1 MLLSIAIQLRAT
13 RFLLMALVSTTL
25 ISQEGHQETGKV
37 EGFAPLQETA
47 QKCTTNRELYIQAN
61 HAALSEY

>member
-1 MLLSIAIQLRAT
+1 
-13 RFLLMALVSTTL
+13 MALVSTTL